1 MRSDTT
7 VQTLRPRRQAV
18 LYARVSSKDQERGGF
33 SIQAQQQLLRA
44 YARQRG
50 FEIAEAFI
58 DVETAGKAGRAN
70 FGAMLR
76 YVRRHPR
83 CRAILVEKTDRLYRN
98 IKDWVALEE
107 LGLDVH
113 LVKEG
118 VVLSDESMSAE
129 KFVHGIKVLV
139 AKNYIDNLSEETKKG
154 LLEKA
159 RQGLWPS
166 RAPLGYKNI
175 VRRDG
180 KHVIEPD
187 AERAPIIAKVF
198 EWYATGEFP
207 LTALTTKAR
216 QAGLTYRKSKRP
228 LGRSRIHKLLHD
240 PIYMGDFIWDGQRY
254 EGSHEPIVSRE
265 TWGDVQSV
273 LTGRAPRR
281 RPRQERGSGHA
292 FAGLV
297 SCWACADDG
306 RHFMLIG
313 EAHKAR
319 HVYYRCERCKRHKR
333 AVYVREQDITAAYA
347 GALGGVTLPAAILEL
362 LVATLHGKPA
372 DGADERPSE
381 LDRLRAERDDLAA
394 RIDIAY
400 EDRLARRIDVAYFE
414 ERAKRWRARIA
425 ELEREIEHAEQASS
439 NNRSSELELRQ
450 PAELFRESENPL
462 FRRQLIGI
470 LHSNSTW
477 RAGKLEVKWRQ
488 PAEIR
493 DGLMEG

>member
-1 MRSDTT
+1 MRRDGNPLATDT
-7 VQTLRPRRQAV
+7 RRQAV

-166 RAPLGYKNI
+166 RAPLGYQNI

-297 SCWACADDG
+297 SCGACADDG
-306 RHFMLIG
+306 RHFMLI
-313 EAHKAR
+313 AR
-319 HVYYRCERCKRHKR
+319 RTRRVTST
-333 AVYVREQDITAAYA
+333 TAASA
-347 GALGGVTLPAAILEL
+347 ASGTSAPSTCASRTSPPRTRVRSGVSRCPRRYSSCSWPRCTASRPTARTNDPASSTASEPSETTSRRASTSRTKIVSPAASTSRTSKSEQSAGGRESLSWN
-362 LVATLHGKPA
+362 ARSSTPSRQARTTAAQNSNSGN
-372 DGADERPSE
+372 RPNSFGN
-381 LDRLRAERDDLAA
+381 
-394 RIDIAY
+394 
-400 EDRLARRIDVAYFE
+400 RRIRCF
-414 ERAKRWRARIA
+414 
-425 ELEREIEHAEQASS
+425 
-439 NNRSSELELRQ
+439 
-450 PAELFRESENPL
+450 
-462 FRRQLIGI
+462 
-470 LHSNSTW
+470 
-477 RAGKLEVKWRQ
+477 AGS
-488 PAEIR
+488 
-493 DGLMEG
+493 